1 MQMSRAE
8 AEQMLA
14 TYSGEAKVGGAV
26 VHQPGVEAGLFL
38 LRGKSKTQ
46 TVLSL
51 VTAEGFMAPPLFA
64 HHMLEATAKG

>member
-8 AEQMLA
+8 AEQKLA
-14 TYSGEAKVGGAV
+14 TYSGEVKVGGAV

-51 VTAEGFMAPPLFA
+51 VTDASTAPPSFA
-64 HHMLEATAKG
+64 HHTLQATAKG